1 MHINMKYYIVSIG
14 AIFISLGIGILVGY
28 NLNYDQELS
37 KQQASVISDLDNKFD
52 ALKVTNDNLEKS
64 LADLSDDYDKAIAFI
79 NDNVNNLVVG
89 RLTDKNIGIISTN
102 QDNDYTK
109 EINEIITTANG
120 NVAFDITLNNNIFNE
135 KKIEALATKLNLE
148 IKDTK
153 DIIVYIEEAL
163 SESNASLKL
172 KELEDAEMIK
182 INSLNENYQSYDFVV
197 IAGGNNGKLGKE
209 QYENIDKILIETLK
223 DKDKNSDIFNAPIT
237 VMDINEEEG
246 ILEVIIHAIGAKT
259 KPIINNDKVYVKSP
273 YYNGI
278 FGLKEIK
285 SNKEDNC
292 LIVINGLSQANV
304 INVIRRLLRNNN
316 NVEVFV
322 NGTLLDIIKE
332 KIESMN
338 VKINYFNIEKDKQL
352 LFNYIKDKKIS
363 FVYCAASV
371 EFSRQIM
378 NILNSVD
385 KNIKLSISN
394 NNLICCGEGICG
406 ACIVDLNGKKVKTCK
421 AQIDSR
427 EYLTHIK

>member
-109 EINEIITTANG
+109 EIKEIITTANG

-135 KKIEALATKLNLE
+135 KKIEELATKLNLE

-153 DIIVYIEEAL
+153 DIMAYIEEAL
-163 SESNASLKL
+163 SESNATLKL

-182 INSLNENYQSYDFVV
+182 INSLNENYQSYNSVV
-197 IAGGNNGKLGKE
+197 IVGGNNGKLGKE

-223 DKDKNSDIFNAPIT
+223 DKDKNIVGVQESN
-237 VMDINEEEG
+237 
-246 ILEVIIHAIGAKT
+246 T
-259 KPIINNDKVYVKSP
+259 KFSYVDLYFNDKVTTIDNVDE
-273 YYNGI
+273 GI
-278 FGLKEIK
+278 G
-285 SNKEDNC
+285 
-292 LIVINGLSQANV
+292 
-304 INVIRRLLRNNN
+304 
-316 NVEVFV
+316 
-322 NGTLLDIIKE
+322 
-332 KIESMN
+332 
-338 VKINYFNIEKDKQL
+338 
-352 LFNYIKDKKIS
+352 
-363 FVYCAASV
+363 
-371 EFSRQIM
+371 
-378 NILNSVD
+378 
-385 KNIKLSISN
+385 KLSLVMVLQDSSIAGKFGK
-394 NNLICCGEGICG
+394 LEGSDSI
-406 ACIVDLNGKKVKTCK
+406 IPYKK
-421 AQIDSR
+421 
-427 EYLTHIK
+427 

>member
-1 MHINMKYYIVSIG
+1 MEKNIIRFCADAGGKYCPCHLAYSGDCIKCPMIQGKNKCDCDWQGVCT
-14 AIFISLGIGILVGY
+14 Y
-28 NLNYDQELS
+28 NLLNHSRISPIDERKEILCNILS
-37 KQQASVISDLDNKFD
+37 TEQIG
-52 ALKVTNDNLEKS
+52 DNLY
-64 LADLSDDYDKAIAFI
+64 LI
-79 NDNVNNLVVG
+79 
-89 RLTDKNIGIISTN
+89 
-102 QDNDYTK
+102 
-109 EINEIITTANG
+109 
-120 NVAFDITLNNNIFNE
+120 
-135 KKIEALATKLNLE
+135 KIKVP
-148 IKDTK
+148 K
-153 DIIVYIEEAL
+153 DIAKYLYEPGVYV
-163 SESNASLKL
+163 
-172 KELEDAEMIK
+172 
-182 INSLNENYQSYDFVV
+182 F
-197 IAGGNNGKLGKE
+197 
-209 QYENIDKILIETLK
+209 LK

-338 VKINYFNIEKDKQL
+338 VKINYFNDK
-352 LFNYIKDKKIS
+352 NIS
-363 FVYCAASV
+363 FVYCVASV

>member
-120 NVAFDITLNNNIFNE
+120 NVAFDITLSNNIFNE

-182 INSLNENYQSYDFVV
+182 INSLNENYQSYNSVV
-197 IAGGNNGKLGKE
+197 IVGGNNGKLGKE

-223 DKDKNSDIFNAPIT
+223 DKDKNIVGVQESN
-237 VMDINEEEG
+237 
-246 ILEVIIHAIGAKT
+246 T
-259 KPIINNDKVYVKSP
+259 KFSYVDLYFNDKVTTIDNVDE
-273 YYNGI
+273 GI
-278 FGLKEIK
+278 G
-285 SNKEDNC
+285 
-292 LIVINGLSQANV
+292 
-304 INVIRRLLRNNN
+304 
-316 NVEVFV
+316 
-322 NGTLLDIIKE
+322 
-332 KIESMN
+332 
-338 VKINYFNIEKDKQL
+338 
-352 LFNYIKDKKIS
+352 
-363 FVYCAASV
+363 
-371 EFSRQIM
+371 
-378 NILNSVD
+378 
-385 KNIKLSISN
+385 KLSLVMVLQDSSIAGKFGK
-394 NNLICCGEGICG
+394 LEGSDSI
-406 ACIVDLNGKKVKTCK
+406 IPYKK
-421 AQIDSR
+421 
-427 EYLTHIK
+427 

>member
-1 MHINMKYYIVSIG
+1 MEKNIIRFCADAGGKYCPCHLAYSGDCIKCPMIQGKNKCDCDWQGVCT
-14 AIFISLGIGILVGY
+14 Y
-28 NLNYDQELS
+28 NLLNHSRISPIDERKEILCDILS
-37 KQQASVISDLDNKFD
+37 TEQIG
-52 ALKVTNDNLEKS
+52 DNLY
-64 LADLSDDYDKAIAFI
+64 LI
-79 NDNVNNLVVG
+79 
-89 RLTDKNIGIISTN
+89 
-102 QDNDYTK
+102 
-109 EINEIITTANG
+109 
-120 NVAFDITLNNNIFNE
+120 
-135 KKIEALATKLNLE
+135 KIKVP
-148 IKDTK
+148 K
-153 DIIVYIEEAL
+153 DIAKYLYEPGVYV
-163 SESNASLKL
+163 
-172 KELEDAEMIK
+172 
-182 INSLNENYQSYDFVV
+182 F
-197 IAGGNNGKLGKE
+197 
-209 QYENIDKILIETLK
+209 LK

-322 NGTLLDIIKE
+322 NRTLLDIIKE

-338 VKINYFNIEKDKQL
+338 VKINYFNIEKDKQI

>member
-135 KKIEALATKLNLE
+135 KKIEELATKLNLE

-153 DIIVYIEEAL
+153 DIMAYIEEAL
-163 SESNASLKL
+163 SESNATLKL

-182 INSLNENYQSYDFVV
+182 INSLNENYQSYNSVV
-197 IAGGNNGKLGKE
+197 IVGGNNGKLGKE

-223 DKDKNSDIFNAPIT
+223 DKDKNIVGVQESN
-237 VMDINEEEG
+237 
-246 ILEVIIHAIGAKT
+246 T
-259 KPIINNDKVYVKSP
+259 KFSYVDLYFNDKVTTIDNVDE
-273 YYNGI
+273 GI
-278 FGLKEIK
+278 G
-285 SNKEDNC
+285 
-292 LIVINGLSQANV
+292 
-304 INVIRRLLRNNN
+304 
-316 NVEVFV
+316 
-322 NGTLLDIIKE
+322 
-332 KIESMN
+332 
-338 VKINYFNIEKDKQL
+338 
-352 LFNYIKDKKIS
+352 
-363 FVYCAASV
+363 
-371 EFSRQIM
+371 
-378 NILNSVD
+378 
-385 KNIKLSISN
+385 KLSLVMVLQDSSIAGKFGK
-394 NNLICCGEGICG
+394 LEGSDSI
-406 ACIVDLNGKKVKTCK
+406 IPYKK
-421 AQIDSR
+421 
-427 EYLTHIK
+427 

>member
-182 INSLNENYQSYDFVV
+182 INSLNENYQSYNSVV
-197 IAGGNNGKLGKE
+197 IVGGNNGKLGKE

-223 DKDKNSDIFNAPIT
+223 DKDKNRVGVQESN
-237 VMDINEEEG
+237 
-246 ILEVIIHAIGAKT
+246 T
-259 KPIINNDKVYVKSP
+259 KFSYVDLYFNDKVTTIDNVDE
-273 YYNGI
+273 GI
-278 FGLKEIK
+278 G
-285 SNKEDNC
+285 
-292 LIVINGLSQANV
+292 
-304 INVIRRLLRNNN
+304 
-316 NVEVFV
+316 
-322 NGTLLDIIKE
+322 
-332 KIESMN
+332 
-338 VKINYFNIEKDKQL
+338 
-352 LFNYIKDKKIS
+352 
-363 FVYCAASV
+363 
-371 EFSRQIM
+371 
-378 NILNSVD
+378 
-385 KNIKLSISN
+385 KLSLVMVLQDSSIAGKFGK
-394 NNLICCGEGICG
+394 LEGSDSI
-406 ACIVDLNGKKVKTCK
+406 IPYKK
-421 AQIDSR
+421 
-427 EYLTHIK
+427 

>member
-109 EINEIITTANG
+109 EIKEIITTANG

-182 INSLNENYQSYDFVV
+182 INSLNENYQSYNSVV
-197 IAGGNNGKLGKE
+197 KAGGNNGKLGKE

-223 DKDKNSDIFNAPIT
+223 DKDKNIVGVQESN
-237 VMDINEEEG
+237 
-246 ILEVIIHAIGAKT
+246 T
-259 KPIINNDKVYVKSP
+259 KFSYVDLYFNDKVTTIDNVDE
-273 YYNGI
+273 GI
-278 FGLKEIK
+278 G
-285 SNKEDNC
+285 
-292 LIVINGLSQANV
+292 
-304 INVIRRLLRNNN
+304 
-316 NVEVFV
+316 
-322 NGTLLDIIKE
+322 
-332 KIESMN
+332 
-338 VKINYFNIEKDKQL
+338 
-352 LFNYIKDKKIS
+352 
-363 FVYCAASV
+363 
-371 EFSRQIM
+371 
-378 NILNSVD
+378 
-385 KNIKLSISN
+385 KLSLVMVLQDSSIAGKFGK
-394 NNLICCGEGICG
+394 LEGSDSI
-406 ACIVDLNGKKVKTCK
+406 IPYKK
-421 AQIDSR
+421 
-427 EYLTHIK
+427 

>member
-163 SESNASLKL
+163 SESNATLKL

-182 INSLNENYQSYDFVV
+182 INSLNENYQSYNSVV
-197 IAGGNNGKLGKE
+197 IVGGNNGKLGKE

-223 DKDKNSDIFNAPIT
+223 DKDKNIVGVQQSN
-237 VMDINEEEG
+237 
-246 ILEVIIHAIGAKT
+246 T
-259 KPIINNDKVYVKSP
+259 KFSYVDLYFNDKVTTIDNVDE
-273 YYNGI
+273 GI
-278 FGLKEIK
+278 G
-285 SNKEDNC
+285 
-292 LIVINGLSQANV
+292 
-304 INVIRRLLRNNN
+304 
-316 NVEVFV
+316 
-322 NGTLLDIIKE
+322 
-332 KIESMN
+332 
-338 VKINYFNIEKDKQL
+338 
-352 LFNYIKDKKIS
+352 
-363 FVYCAASV
+363 
-371 EFSRQIM
+371 
-378 NILNSVD
+378 
-385 KNIKLSISN
+385 KLSLVMVLQDSSIAGKFGK
-394 NNLICCGEGICG
+394 LEGSDSI
-406 ACIVDLNGKKVKTCK
+406 IPYKK
-421 AQIDSR
+421 
-427 EYLTHIK
+427 

>member
-163 SESNASLKL
+163 SESNATLKL

-182 INSLNENYQSYDFVV
+182 INSLNENYQSYNSVV
-197 IAGGNNGKLGKE
+197 IVGGNNGKLGKE

-223 DKDKNSDIFNAPIT
+223 DKDKNIVGVQESN
-237 VMDINEEEG
+237 
-246 ILEVIIHAIGAKT
+246 T
-259 KPIINNDKVYVKSP
+259 KFSYVDLYFNDKVTTIDNVDE
-273 YYNGI
+273 GI
-278 FGLKEIK
+278 G
-285 SNKEDNC
+285 
-292 LIVINGLSQANV
+292 
-304 INVIRRLLRNNN
+304 
-316 NVEVFV
+316 
-322 NGTLLDIIKE
+322 
-332 KIESMN
+332 
-338 VKINYFNIEKDKQL
+338 
-352 LFNYIKDKKIS
+352 
-363 FVYCAASV
+363 
-371 EFSRQIM
+371 
-378 NILNSVD
+378 
-385 KNIKLSISN
+385 KLSLVMVLQDSSIAGKFGK
-394 NNLICCGEGICG
+394 LEGSDSI
-406 ACIVDLNGKKVKTCK
+406 IPYKK
-421 AQIDSR
+421 
-427 EYLTHIK
+427 

>member
-64 LADLSDDYDKAIAFI
+64 LADLSDDYDRAIAFI

-135 KKIEALATKLNLE
+135 KKIEELATKLNSE

-153 DIIVYIEEAL
+153 DIMAYIEKAL

-182 INSLNENYQSYDFVV
+182 INSLNENYQSYNSVV
-197 IAGGNNGKLGKE
+197 IVGGNNGKLGKE

-223 DKDKNSDIFNAPIT
+223 DKDKNIVGVQQSN
-237 VMDINEEEG
+237 
-246 ILEVIIHAIGAKT
+246 T
-259 KPIINNDKVYVKSP
+259 KFSYVDLYFNDKVTTIDNVDE
-273 YYNGI
+273 GI
-278 FGLKEIK
+278 G
-285 SNKEDNC
+285 
-292 LIVINGLSQANV
+292 
-304 INVIRRLLRNNN
+304 
-316 NVEVFV
+316 
-322 NGTLLDIIKE
+322 
-332 KIESMN
+332 
-338 VKINYFNIEKDKQL
+338 
-352 LFNYIKDKKIS
+352 
-363 FVYCAASV
+363 
-371 EFSRQIM
+371 
-378 NILNSVD
+378 
-385 KNIKLSISN
+385 KLSLVMVLQDSSIAGKFGK
-394 NNLICCGEGICG
+394 LEGSDSI
-406 ACIVDLNGKKVKTCK
+406 IPYKK
-421 AQIDSR
+421 
-427 EYLTHIK
+427 

>member
-182 INSLNENYQSYDFVV
+182 INSLNENYQSYNSVV
-197 IAGGNNGKLGKE
+197 IVGGNNGKLGKE

-223 DKDKNSDIFNAPIT
+223 DKDKNIVGVQQSN
-237 VMDINEEEG
+237 
-246 ILEVIIHAIGAKT
+246 T
-259 KPIINNDKVYVKSP
+259 KFSYVDLYFNDKVTTIDNVDE
-273 YYNGI
+273 GI
-278 FGLKEIK
+278 G
-285 SNKEDNC
+285 
-292 LIVINGLSQANV
+292 
-304 INVIRRLLRNNN
+304 
-316 NVEVFV
+316 
-322 NGTLLDIIKE
+322 
-332 KIESMN
+332 
-338 VKINYFNIEKDKQL
+338 
-352 LFNYIKDKKIS
+352 
-363 FVYCAASV
+363 
-371 EFSRQIM
+371 
-378 NILNSVD
+378 
-385 KNIKLSISN
+385 KLSLVMVLQDSSIAGKFGK
-394 NNLICCGEGICG
+394 LEGSDSI
-406 ACIVDLNGKKVKTCK
+406 IPYKK
-421 AQIDSR
+421 
-427 EYLTHIK
+427 

>member
-135 KKIEALATKLNLE
+135 KKIEELATKLNLE

-153 DIIVYIEEAL
+153 DIMAYIEEAL
-163 SESNASLKL
+163 SESNATLKL

-182 INSLNENYQSYDFVV
+182 INSLNENYHSYDSVV

-209 QYENIDKILIETLK
+209 QYENIDKILIESLK
-223 DKDKNSDIFNAPIT
+223 DKDKNIVGVQESN
-237 VMDINEEEG
+237 
-246 ILEVIIHAIGAKT
+246 T
-259 KPIINNDKVYVKSP
+259 KFSYVDLYFNDKVTTIDNVDE
-273 YYNGI
+273 GI
-278 FGLKEIK
+278 G
-285 SNKEDNC
+285 
-292 LIVINGLSQANV
+292 
-304 INVIRRLLRNNN
+304 
-316 NVEVFV
+316 
-322 NGTLLDIIKE
+322 
-332 KIESMN
+332 
-338 VKINYFNIEKDKQL
+338 
-352 LFNYIKDKKIS
+352 
-363 FVYCAASV
+363 
-371 EFSRQIM
+371 
-378 NILNSVD
+378 
-385 KNIKLSISN
+385 KLSLVMVLQDSSIAGKFGK
-394 NNLICCGEGICG
+394 LEGSDSI
-406 ACIVDLNGKKVKTCK
+406 IPYKK
-421 AQIDSR
+421 
-427 EYLTHIK
+427 